1 MYSNVHCF
9 CFVLFFHF
17 IILIR
22 QSKKSFDEI
31 CQRETGFKEKK
42 IRRRISDVHFY
53 IGLWNR
59 TKRVV
64 VIRSAGLK

>member
-9 CFVLFFHF
+9 CFFFFHF

-22 QSKKSFDEI
+22 QSKRSLDLI
-31 CQRETGFKEKK
+31 CQRETGLKKKNK

-53 IGLWNR
+53 IGLW
-59 TKRVV
+59 KR
-64 VIRSAGLK
+64 RE

>member
-22 QSKKSFDEI
+22 QSKRSFDEI

-42 IRRRISDVHFY
+42 KNQTTNIRCAFFTLAY
-53 IGLWNR
+53 GTGL
-59 TKRVV
+59 KRV
-64 VIRSAGLK
+64 KW